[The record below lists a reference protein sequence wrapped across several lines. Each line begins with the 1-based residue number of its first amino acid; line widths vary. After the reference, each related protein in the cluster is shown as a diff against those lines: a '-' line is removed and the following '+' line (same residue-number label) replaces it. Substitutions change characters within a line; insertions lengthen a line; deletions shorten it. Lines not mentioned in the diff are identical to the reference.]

1 MDGSP
6 APYIHRQSNSNLMQ
20 NIIRVHKYSDNEK
33 QTNKKIQ
40 SVFIL
45 YHVIMWIHNVD
56 ICRTCGSLQ
65 QPVTVAEIRLK
76 VAAVE
81 MQISHPCCCCGTPT
95 RGQHDV
101 ILSPFP
107 QLQWLK
113 TQAARKHKLCS
124 NVKPVKVS
132 YGCLFGLKRVTSCP
146 DLLVGQCQQKNRD

>member
-76 VAAVE
+76 VAAVTLLKCRF
-81 MQISHPCCCCGTPT
+81 PTPAAAVGLP
-95 RGQHDV
+95 RGDSMMLFCPRS
-101 ILSPFP
+101 LSY
-107 QLQWLK
+107 
-113 TQAARKHKLCS
+113 S
-124 NVKPVKVS
+124 
-132 YGCLFGLKRVTSCP
+132 
-146 DLLVGQCQQKNRD
+146 D